1 LENLLIL
8 PVYRAC
14 LTAFFAEILPER
26 MDKPIM
32 GWGWQ
37 LLVQFH
43 ECTKAERWLH
53 RKTGVTS
60 IGIEISPR

>member
-1 LENLLIL
+1 
-8 PVYRAC
+8 
-14 LTAFFAEILPER
+14 

-53 RKTGVTS
+53 RKTALQALALKYRPGS
-60 IGIEISPR
+60 RIAHHLSLIPGP